1 MEKTIN
7 IEVFNNNNKSI
18 NSNISNNNDDRGYK
32 SDKKRENFVEV
43 GVANIY
49 NFLKKIKL
57 IRFIEFLIMDLN
69 RRKI

>member
-43 GVANIY
+43 GVVNIY